1 MMPHALTP
9 LVEVQTALPRI
20 EIDWPLLMEQRA
32 AVLQHSDL
40 PAYLL
45 LPEIH
50 RLINSARHDN
60 LVLMLDTLWHTGARI
75 SECLA
80 LTPASFVT
88 EISQPYVSIA
98 TLKKRGRPSLRQRTQ
113 PRLVPLTDRDYL
125 TRVQRYIHTQQ
136 LGRNQRIFNITRS
149 AANKRI
155 ERLVER
161 LPKRLSIPISPHTFR
176 HSFAINAVLHG
187 TPLPVLQ
194 SWLGHSSIDSTLV
207 YTQVLTLET
216 FHLMQ
221 RIQF

>member
-9 LVEVQTALPRI
+9 LVEVQTALPRV

-98 TLKKRGRPSLRQRTQ
+98 TLKKRGRPKVIISHG
-113 PRLVPLTDRDYL
+113 YNA
-125 TRVQRYIHTQQ
+125 IA
-136 LGRNQRIFNITRS
+136 IRS
-149 AANKRI
+149 NSG
-155 ERLVER
+155 VTNVF
-161 LPKRLSIPISPHTFR
+161 SILHAPPP
-176 HSFAINAVLHG
+176 INA
-187 TPLPVLQ
+187 
-194 SWLGHSSIDSTLV
+194 
-207 YTQVLTLET
+207 
-216 FHLMQ
+216 
-221 RIQF
+221 

>member
-1 MMPHALTP
+1 MPS
-9 LVEVQTALPRI
+9 VMPRI
-20 EIDWPLLMEQRA
+20 EINWPVLLEQRA

-50 RLINSARHDN
+50 QLINSARHEN

-80 LTPASFVT
+80 LTPASFAT
-88 EISQPYVSIA
+88 EVSQPYVSIA
-98 TLKKRGRPSLRQRTQ
+98 TLKKRGRPSLKQRSL

-125 TRVQRYIHTQQ
+125 RRVERYIHTQQ
-136 LGRNQRIFNITRS
+136 LGRQQRLFPITRS
-149 AANKRI
+149 AANKRL

-161 LPKRLSIPISPHTFR
+161 LPAPLSIPISPHTMR